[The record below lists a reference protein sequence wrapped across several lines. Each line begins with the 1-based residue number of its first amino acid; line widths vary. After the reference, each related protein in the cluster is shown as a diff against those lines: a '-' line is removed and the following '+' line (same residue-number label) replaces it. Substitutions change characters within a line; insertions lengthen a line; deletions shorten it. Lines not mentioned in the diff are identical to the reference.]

1 MFRFILRR
9 VLEAIPVIFV
19 VATVT
24 FFLARFAP
32 GGPFDEDRALPPSVK
47 EQIVSH
53 YGLDKPLGVQY
64 VKFLGNLACGD
75 LGPSYKYHGW
85 TVNELI
91 ADRIPVSLEL
101 GLGALAIA
109 LLLGIPVGCVAAM
122 KPDSWLDRI
131 PTGFATIGIC
141 LPTFVIGPILVL
153 IFSVYLGWFN
163 ASGWET
169 PADFVLPSLTLGLAY
184 AAPVARMMRDA
195 MLEVRSAD
203 YMKTAKA
210 KGLSPL
216 RIYFVHGL
224 RNALNSVVSYVA
236 PTAAALVSGSFVVE
250 SMFNIPGLGQFFVNA
265 AFNRDFTMISGTVMF
280 YAVVLVALNLCG
292 EIVLAKLN
300 PRMKLR
306 F

>member
-1 MFRFILRR
+1 MFRFIVRR
-9 VLEAIPVIFV
+9 ILEAIPVLFV

-32 GGPFDEDRALPPSVK
+32 GGPFDEDRALPPAV
-47 EQIVSH
+47 EAQINSH
-53 YGLDKPLGVQY
+53 YGLDKPLAVQY
-64 VKFLGNLACGD
+64 AKFIGNMARGD
-75 LGPSYKYHGW
+75 FGPSYKYHGW
-85 TVNELI
+85 SVNELI
-91 ADRIPVSLEL
+91 ADRIPVSLAL
-101 GLGALAIA
+101 GAGALALA
-109 LLLGIPVGCVAAM
+109 LIIGIPVGCVAAM
-122 KPDSWLDRI
+122 KPNSWLDRV

-141 LPTFVIGPILVL
+141 LPTFVTGPILVL
-153 IFSVYLGWFN
+153 IFSVHLGWFN
-163 ASGWET
+163 ASGWSE
-169 PADFVLPSLTLGLAY
+169 PADFVLPSLTLGLSY

-195 MLEVRSAD
+195 MLEVRTAD

-280 YAVVLVALNLCG
+280 YATVLVALNLCG

-306 F
+306 S